1 MPEAAERALGGLSR
15 ARRVSRP
22 GGLRGFLDRLCGF
35 RFLIAQAAVQLGA
48 RLPVLHRGLVGLGRR
63 GNWAKLFGAI
73 GPDFGSYFETLERE
87 GLLDLEARPGKADMN
102 FAGPLQA
109 SRRAFVFA
117 QLNGIARDTF
127 MLSHEAG
134 HAFHIFEMFAQPYH
148 QQRADA
154 FIPIEFV
161 EFAAMTMEFIAP
173 MHMRE
178 AGFYAAE
185 QQERLR
191 AMRLERALTWWL
203 PACACID
210 SFQHWAY
217 DNPDEAMDVDQCD
230 RQWAELSLRYF
241 PWIAW
246 GGEAAI
252 CASEWRHVM
261 HIFTNPFYFIGYA
274 FATPGALQVLAAY
287 EADRRAAISRY
298 RSALRMGVTATVPEL
313 FSRAGATFA
322 FDAGSVRATVDA
334 LMNSLER
341 TRG

>member
-1 MPEAAERALGGLSR
+1 
-15 ARRVSRP
+15 
-22 GGLRGFLDRLCGF
+22 
-35 RFLIAQAAVQLGA
+35 
-48 RLPVLHRGLVGLGRR
+48 
-63 GNWAKLFGAI
+63 
-73 GPDFGSYFETLERE
+73 
-87 GLLDLEARPGKADMN
+87 MN

-109 SRRAFVFA
+109 SRRAFVFT

-154 FIPIEFV
+154 FVPIEFG

-173 MHMRE
+173 MHMHE
-178 AGFYAAE
+178 AGFCAAE

-203 PACACID
+203 PACARID

-230 RQWAELSLRYF
+230 QQWAELSLRYF

-246 GGEAAI
+246 GDEAAI

-261 HIFTNPFYFIGYA
+261 HVFTNPFYFIGYA
-274 FATPGALQVLAAY
+274 FATLGALQVLAAY

-298 RSALRMGVTATVPEL
+298 RSALRMGATATVPEL

-322 FDAGSVRATVDA
+322 FDVGSVRATVDA

-341 TRG
+341 TRE